1 MSAFIATPHHHFSL
15 NNCIL
20 TQIREQ
26 KEVMGEERLDLSL
39 CELDVEKLVI
49 IIVIPPYGN
58 IEEGQI
64 RMDFIL
70 LKSLFNP
77 KSHLSVK

>member
-1 MSAFIATPHHHFSL
+1 
-15 NNCIL
+15 
-20 TQIREQ
+20 
-26 KEVMGEERLDLSL
+26 MGEERLDLSL